1 MNSQRD
7 KGTALAE
14 VLGATGLLWIVVFLP
29 RILPDTPR
37 PCFRG
42 IGLAP
47 LMRAGLFE

>member
-14 VLGATGLLWIVVFLP
+14 VLGATGLLRIVVFLP
-29 RILPDTPR
+29 PILPDTPR

-42 IGLAP
+42 NGLAP
-47 LMRAGLFE
+47 LTRASLVE